1 MPRVVILMSLLQLA
15 LLVYGLVHCIQAA
28 EGGVRHLP
36 KWAWILLM
44 FFMPVAGPIAYF
56 IAGRPLRAPGTVPP
70 RRLKQAPRGPDDDP
84 DFLRNLNVE
93 RERRERTDG
102 DAAPGSEGG
111 RPQG

>member
-15 LLVYGLVHCIQAA
+15 LLVYGLVHCIQAE

-56 IAGRPLRAPGTVPP
+56 IAGRPLRAPGALPSRKP
-70 RRLKQAPRGPDDDP
+70 RQAPRGPDDDP
-84 DFLRNLNVE
+84 DFLRDID
-93 RERRERTDG
+93 RERRRRAEGDTGTDG
-102 DAAPGSEGG
+102 GL
-111 RPQG
+111 PQS